1 MSNTRKS
8 WLVVL
13 VVAVVALAFAVPAF
27 ATIGGA
33 GYLNWSTLG
42 GANGTS
48 PHGGYSTTTQKCVVC
63 HAVHNASASG
73 EVLLGDTVANACVYC
88 HVNGASAYTQVYNS
102 APANYSG
109 TDYNNAHNSWNV
121 GAVDYGVTCTQCHQ
135 VHAADNAMTN
145 NAYLTQRLLS
155 GPKVW
160 VATEYDPSI
169 GRAPLST
176 DSSNT
181 ALTIWCT
188 KCHGTSLGGTYGYY
202 GAGYD
207 GQTHV
212 MTTATANYAGA
223 GASGTYAGRVA
234 WADSNYCSSCHASGF
249 QTAAWPHYTSGQR
262 FLVTAA
268 NSAAAS
274 VGATDTHQDGICLRC
289 HRDNAGNGIGLGF

>member
-63 HAVHNASASG
+63 HAVHNASITG

-102 APANYSG
+102 VAANYAG
-109 TDYNNAHNSWNV
+109 TDYNNAHNSWTV
-121 GAVDYGVTCTQCHQ
+121 GAVDYGVKCTQCHQ
-135 VHAADNAMTN
+135 VHAADSAMTN

-155 GPKVW
+155 GDKVLG
-160 VATEYDPSI
+160 YDVNA
-169 GRAPLST
+169 GAPQST

-181 ALTIWCT
+181 ALSKWCT
-188 KCHGTSLGGTYGYY
+188 KCHGTSLGSAYGYY
-202 GAGYD
+202 NTAYD

-212 MTTATANYAGA
+212 MTTATADYAGA

-234 WADSNYCSSCHASGF
+234 WNNSNYCSSCHASDF
-249 QTAAWPHYTSGQR
+249 QTAAWPHYTTGQR

-268 NSAAAS
+268 NASAASAAATS
-274 VGATDTHQDGICLRC
+274 THQDGICLRC